1 MKIGFLVNGLD
12 EEYQISILK
21 GINQKARDLN
31 IDIFCIQQENS
42 STLENSLLPDIHKKE
57 YLDLDGIILLNSV
70 MTDFHPFSSKENVEE
85 LWGDL
90 PVISVGQKIE
100 GIPSILVQ
108 TDYRQLV

>member
-42 STLENSLLPDIHKKE
+42 STLENSLLPDIH
-57 YLDLDGIILLNSV
+57 N
-70 MTDFHPFSSKENVEE
+70 
-85 LWGDL
+85 
-90 PVISVGQKIE
+90 
-100 GIPSILVQ
+100 
-108 TDYRQLV
+108 